1 MYTCLYK
8 YIYTDIYTCDSHTHT
23 RIHTGMQKDSNT
35 LSTRSSTETAASRGE
50 NNDSAETQTQ
60 TQTGNTGIAIS
71 KDAIKSLHSSQFN
84 VGSAIYKSYKS
95 PRSNRSLK
103 QSQAFPRNRSGGD
116 RKPWTVNFG
125 MRSSVV
131 LESPHT
137 WLCIHLM
144 YVCMYVRICCLFAG
158 FKNVSVNTCMKVF
171 NQLL

>member
-137 WLCIHLM
+137 
-144 YVCMYVRICCLFAG
+144 
-158 FKNVSVNTCMKVF
+158 
-171 NQLL
+171 